1 MYGDEWGK
9 FNTKCYNAEVTADAC
24 LANVQVLILQYYE
37 CKVFI
42 VGAGVTKSADSLI
55 SASGVRGAGAAA
67 GQGRHLHRRQGEAGE
82 GLGGGRREG
91 VRQRGAEVADET

>member
-1 MYGDEWGK
+1 MK
-9 FNTKCYNAEVTADAC
+9 
-24 LANVQVLILQYYE
+24 VQVLLLQYSITSVKCSLLE
-37 CKVFI
+37 P
-42 VGAGVTKSADSLI
+42 ALQNQLI

>member
-1 MYGDEWGK
+1 MGMYK
-9 FNTKCYNAEVTADAC
+9 FNTKCYKAEMTADAC
-24 LANVQVLILQYYE
+24 LVKIQVLLSQYHE

-67 GQGRHLHRRQGEAGE
+67 GQGRHLHRRQGEACE

>member
-1 MYGDEWGK
+1 M
-9 FNTKCYNAEVTADAC
+9 
-24 LANVQVLILQYYE
+24 
-37 CKVFI
+37 FI